1 MELRFP
7 PLNGGSVT
15 GLNDAGVET
24 FEGDF
29 ATSIIRECAQNS
41 LDAAASDEAPVVL
54 AIQWFVFKDDALPF
68 KPALRK
74 AFEACVRYWPGQDKA
89 LRFFKRALEI
99 LEKPH
104 LDVLKV
110 SDHGTRGVGGEDH
123 DKNGAWF
130 GLVKSRGVSN
140 KNSPGSQGAF
150 GIGKDAPLAGS
161 PLRTVLYSTKT
172 ENGDPAFQG
181 VVRLVTHEGGD
192 GKETQGTGF
201 IGDFDPARML
211 HKALR
216 DLRAIPAQFHRAEP
230 GLDLWIL
237 GYKNL
242 QRDWQKPFIWSALA
256 NFWPGIWDGKVVFKI
271 GDLEISKGNL
281 AALMEAERSASV
293 LVQDAYPYFQSLV
306 DAAAVLV
313 SKKDVPTAGACRLRL
328 LVGKQGLPKKIC
340 MVRKTGMVI
349 DYYTPRVGLIPF
361 SGLFSCDDPDGNEI
375 LKFLEPPRHDKFD
388 PKRAETPEQKRIL
401 DNIKQWVREELIK
414 LLPKAGSTDIN
425 ETNVPR
431 ELLDI
436 EPGEPPEP
444 GKEPEEEDIIG
455 VAGKVSDP
463 IPVRPPVRAAVQA
476 RATTASGRGGS
487 GRNRGGGGTTTGP
500 GPGPGKTE
508 GGTGGGDASD
518 VIITSRFFRSSGAG
532 KEVTVILR
540 SDSPFQGD
548 VRILLMGEDGTTQ
561 PVRIESCTDGK
572 GRKAGFSGSEITSLK
587 ILPGQPETY
596 RIQIREVIEGGLVA
610 EGILLK

>member
-24 FEGDF
+24 FEGNF

-41 LDAAASDEAPVVL
+41 LDAAASDEPPVVL
-54 AIQWFVFKDDALPF
+54 TIQRFVFKDDALPF
-68 KPALRK
+68 KPTLRN

-172 ENGDPAFQG
+172 ENGDHAFQG

-201 IGDFDPARML
+201 IGDFDPAKML

-216 DLRAIPAQFHRAEP
+216 DLRAIPTQFHRAEP

-271 GDLEISKGNL
+271 GDLEINKGNL
-281 AALMEAERSASV
+281 AALMEAERSVSV

-306 DAAAVLV
+306 DAAAVLA

-401 DNIKQWVREELIK
+401 DDIKQWIREELVK

-444 GKEPEEEDIIG
+444 GKEPDEEDIIG

-463 IPVRPPVRAAVQA
+463 VPVKPPVIVAVHA

-487 GRNRGGGGTTTGP
+487 GRNRGGGTTTGR

-518 VIITSRFFRSSGAG
+518 VRITSRFFRSSGAG
-532 KEVTVILR
+532 KEVTAILR

-548 VRILLMGEDGTTQ
+548 VRILLIGEDGRTQ
-561 PVRIESCTDGK
+561 PIQIESCTDGK
-572 GRKAGFSGSEITSLK
+572 GRKKGFSGPEITSVK

-596 RIQIREVIEGGLVA
+596 RIQIREVIQGGLVA
-610 EGILLK
+610 EGILVK